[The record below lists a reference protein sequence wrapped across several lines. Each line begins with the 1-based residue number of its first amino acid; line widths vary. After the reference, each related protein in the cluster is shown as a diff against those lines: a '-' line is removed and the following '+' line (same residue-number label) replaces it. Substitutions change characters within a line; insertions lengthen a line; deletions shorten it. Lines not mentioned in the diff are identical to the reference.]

1 MTSFLSQYGLFLL
14 QVLTIVAGVVGVI
27 WFAVKIILSGK
38 ESEDESYLKIRH
50 LNDFYDNLTRQVKS
64 STMNNAQWKQFLKSE
79 KKKQKDREKRDK
91 DKEKQKKRVF
101 VLDFKGSIEADEVK
115 QLREEITAI
124 LLTANDNDEVVLR
137 LESYGGTI
145 SGYGLAA
152 AQLQR
157 LKERNIHLTVA
168 IDEAAASGGYLMAC
182 VADRIVAAPFAFIG
196 SIGIISEV
204 PNVHRLLKRLDVD
217 YEVMT
222 AGEYK
227 STISHFA
234 EITPKSK
241 KKHLEELQN
250 LHNLFKAHIQKY
262 RPQVDIEKVATGEV
276 WTATE
281 AKTLGLI
288 DDIST
293 SDDVLLSKREDAEIL
308 KLNYTTS
315 VPWQEKIAL
324 PFSHVIESGIK
335 TILNRL
341 QKMRWQ

>member
-1 MTSFLSQYGLFLL
+1 MTSFLSQYGMFLL

-27 WFAVKIILSGK
+27 WFAVKIILSGAD
-38 ESEDESYLKIRH
+38 SDGESYLKIRN
-50 LNDFYDNLTRQVKS
+50 LNDFYDNLSRQVKS

-79 KKKQKDREKRDK
+79 KKREKDREKRDK
-91 DKEKQKKRVF
+91 NKEKQEKRVF

-115 QLREEITAI
+115 HLREEITAI
-124 LLTANDNDEVVLR
+124 LLTARDKDEVVLR
-137 LESYGGTI
+137 LESYGGSI

-157 LKERNIHLTVA
+157 LKERNIQLTVA
-168 IDEAAASGGYLMAC
+168 IDEAAASGGYMMAC

-204 PNVHRLLKRLDVD
+204 PNVHRLLKRLDID

-234 EITPKSK
+234 KITPKSK

-250 LHNLFKAHIQKY
+250 LHNLFKAHVQKY

-281 AKTLGLI
+281 AKALGLI
-288 DDIST
+288 DEIST
-293 SDDVLLSKREDAEIL
+293 SDEVKIEKREGTEIL

-335 TILNRL
+335 TLFDRL